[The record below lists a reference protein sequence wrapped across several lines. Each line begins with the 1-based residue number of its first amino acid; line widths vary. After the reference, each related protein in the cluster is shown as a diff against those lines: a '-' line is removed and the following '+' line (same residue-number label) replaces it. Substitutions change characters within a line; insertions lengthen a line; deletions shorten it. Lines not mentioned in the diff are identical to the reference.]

1 MNTQSPYHLQQH
13 ITNLNEIKELA
24 AWPDVWVMRGNIPRQ
39 GDALYSFDLAARQP
53 LWTLTGVLAPEDV
66 VWASRRYPLLAQN
79 ADLAVAATYVGRNRE
94 RVWLLALEP
103 RTGAL
108 VWRKPLIWS
117 HRASSGNKVYGSAY
131 IGIADT
137 VAHLVVME
145 NRAARGQEPRLLWLD
160 PATGETVH
168 ECPACNTHM
177 RALVADGYIYIAGS
191 GRDQTGLYRI
201 PAAPGATS
209 LESLLEGELTSFEV
223 CAGHIYAIYTTT
235 RRDDWTFACL
245 DARTLGQRHTQVWQG
260 DDDRGYWPHLL
271 AVDPEQP
278 EHVVLHR
285 DRRLWAW
292 NWRTDETLWE
302 HTFRFSTDVKWVK
315 HTPHG
320 TLLHADDNGVEGLN
334 FATGARSDL
343 GLGCDSWAGAFVADD
358 YVLLSARW
366 DGSRLYKRVAPRA
379 AAPASPTVG
388 ELTWPETKLRELL
401 PDLLTDPR
409 DELETAFGKAL
420 GRGSLNTLAKSVR
433 QITRISQTHKK
444 VKDYLKALKA
454 GELDSGPLN
463 FTPLAELHRGFF
475 FYADLFGFGPEER
488 FFPGVL
494 MAGEFGG
501 VEFYLM
507 WDTGQVISLHH
518 DASFSEVASDVWG
531 EVEENERA
539 FEQQF
544 PEAGSALDIAQLV
557 RFQQTFAAVEDTG
570 ALLKLDPRDYLTR
583 TAAAFGW
590 SLKQLRHRLETD
602 GLALEFLGL
611 HDEELA
617 VLDEMLEKA

>member
-1 MNTQSPYHLQQH
+1 MTPNPQYYLQQH

-24 AWPDVWVMRGNIPRQ
+24 AWPDVWVMRGNITGQ

-53 LWTLTGVLAPEDV
+53 LWSLTGVLAPEGV
-66 VWASRRYPLLAQN
+66 VWASRRYPLLAQT
-79 ADLAVAATYVGRNRE
+79 AKLAVIATYVGRNRE

-108 VWRKPLIWS
+108 VWRKPLTWA
-117 HRASSGNKVYGSAY
+117 HRISSGNKLYDSAY
-131 IGIADT
+131 IGIANTGD
-137 VAHLVVME
+137 HLVVME

-160 PATGETVH
+160 PATGETMH
-168 ECPACNTHM
+168 ECPACNTHR
-177 RALVADGYIYIAGS
+177 RALVAHGYIYIAGS
-191 GRDQTGLYRI
+191 GRDQTGLYRV

-209 LESLLEGELTSFEV
+209 LESLLEGELSSFEV

-235 RRDDWTFACL
+235 HRDDWTFACL
-245 DARTLGQRHTQVWQG
+245 DARTLEPRHTQVWQG
-260 DDDRGYWPHLL
+260 DDDTGYWPRLL
-271 AVDPEQP
+271 AVDPERP
-278 EHVVLHR
+278 ECVVLDR
-285 DRRLWAW
+285 DTRLWAW

-320 TLLHADDNGVEGLN
+320 TLLHARDAVEGLDL
-334 FATGARSDL
+334 ATGARSDL
-343 GLGCDSWAGAFVADD
+343 GLNCDSWADAFVAGD
-358 YVLLSARW
+358 YVLISERR
-366 DGSRLYKRVAPRA
+366 DGSRLYTDT
-379 AAPASPTVG
+379 AAPASPIVG

-420 GRGSLNTLAKSVR
+420 GRGSLNTLTKSVR

-475 FYADLFGFGPEER
+475 FYAGLFGFGPEER

-518 DASFSEVASDVWG
+518 DASFSEVASEVWETTG
-531 EVEENERA
+531 ERERA

-544 PEAGSALDIAQLV
+544 PEAGSALDIAQLA

-590 SLKQLRHRLETD
+590 SLKQLRHRLETH

-617 VLDEMLEKA
+617 VLDEMV

>member
-13 ITNLNEIKELA
+13 ITNLSEIKELV

-39 GDALYSFDLAARQP
+39 GDALYGFDLAARQP
-53 LWTLTGVLAPEDV
+53 LWSLTGLLAPEDV
-66 VWASRRYPLLAQN
+66 VWASRRYPLLAQT
-79 ADLAVAATYVGRNRE
+79 AELAVIATYVGRSRE

-103 RTGAL
+103 RTGDL
-108 VWRKPLIWS
+108 IWRKPLTWA
-117 HRASSGNKVYGSAY
+117 HRISSGNKLYGSAY
-131 IGIADT
+131 IGIANTGD
-137 VAHLVVME
+137 HLVVME
-145 NRAARGQEPRLLWLD
+145 NRAARGQEPFLLWLD

-168 ECPACNTHM
+168 ECPACVTRE
-177 RALVADGYIYIAGS
+177 RALVADGYLYFHGE
-191 GRDQTGLYRI
+191 GRDQNGLYRI

-209 LESLLEGELTSFEV
+209 AERLLEGELSAFEV
-223 CAGHIYAIYTTT
+223 CADHIYAVYTTT
-235 RRDDWTFACL
+235 HRHDWTFACL
-245 DARTLGQRHTQVWQG
+245 DAQTLAPRCSYVWEW
-260 DDDRGYWPHLL
+260 DDKGYWPRLL
-271 AVDPEQP
+271 AVDPERP
-278 EHVVLHR
+278 ECVVLDR
-285 DRRLWAW
+285 DTRLWAW

-302 HTFRFSTDVKWVK
+302 HTFPFSTDVQTLF
-315 HTPHG
+315 HTPRG
-320 TLLHADDNGVEGLN
+320 TLLHADQGVEGLDLV
-334 FATGARSDL
+334 TGARSDV
-343 GLGCDSWAGAFVADD
+343 GLSGSRVEGAWAVGD
-358 YVLLSARW
+358 YFFTSRMW
-366 DGSRLYKRVAPRA
+366 DGSRLYTRA
-379 AAPASPTVG
+379 EAPASPTVG
-388 ELTWPETKLRELL
+388 ELTWPERKLRELL

-454 GELDSGPLN
+454 GELDRGPLN

-494 MAGEFGG
+494 IASEFGG

-507 WDTGQVISLHH
+507 WDSGQVISLHH
-518 DASFSEVASDVWG
+518 DASFSEVASDVWNAVG
-531 EVEENERA
+531 VNERA

-544 PEAGSALDIAQLV
+544 PEVGSALDIAQLV
-557 RFQQTFAAVEDTG
+557 RFQRTFAAVENTG

-590 SLKQLRHRLETD
+590 SLKELRRQLDENYLP
-602 GLALEFLGL
+602 LEFLGL
-611 HDEELA
+611 HDEELD
-617 VLDEMLEKA
+617 VLDEMLA